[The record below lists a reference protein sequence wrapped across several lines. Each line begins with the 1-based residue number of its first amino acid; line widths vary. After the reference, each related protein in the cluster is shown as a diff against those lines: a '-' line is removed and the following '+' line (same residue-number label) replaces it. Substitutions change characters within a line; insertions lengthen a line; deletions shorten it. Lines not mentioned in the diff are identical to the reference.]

1 MTGISWTRRP
11 RCNGADALDKDAP
24 KDVKRNK
31 AGERPKKELIIES
44 EIGRIL
50 GKEPYW
56 IKGDHAG
63 SDAEPGVS
71 TRRSLRP
78 VTSTDQI

>member
-1 MTGISWTRRP
+1 MRRP
-11 RCNGADALDKDAP
+11 RCNGANAKEKNAP
-24 KDVKRNK
+24 NDVKRMK
-31 AGERPKKELIIES
+31 AGEGPKKELIIAS
-44 EIGRIL
+44 EIGLIL